1 MWQLGPAGSP
11 DTLHRCLCPAS
22 PAQQPGLLTHC
33 SHLSSVSWVATTSR
47 APARV
52 TRSTTQSWAE
62 RASLWPHLYT
72 GKVLVTMSA
81 PYTPGS
87 SARSS
92 SSSLMQ
98 QAVVSR
104 RTSPRYLQSYMLHR
118 AVHTHTGQSG
128 LAGGGGGCEV
138 ETRTGYR
145 YRICGSQA
153 VLPHHTWS
161 ARAPSILLSLY
172 TRSSTICTGI
182 WFIFLTWFELP

>member
-11 DTLHRCLCPAS
+11 DTLHRCLCVAS
-22 PAQQPGLLTHC
+22 PAPAAWLVLTHC
-33 SHLSSVSWVATTSR
+33 THLSSVSWVATTSR

-52 TRSTTQSWAE
+52 TRSSTQSWAE

-98 QAVVSR
+98 QAVVRS
-104 RTSPRYLQSYMLHR
+104 RTSPRYLQSYMLHT
-118 AVHTHTGQSG
+118 AVHTQTGQSG
-128 LAGGGGGCEV
+128 LAGGRWRV
-138 ETRTGYR
+138 
-145 YRICGSQA
+145 
-153 VLPHHTWS
+153 
-161 ARAPSILLSLY
+161 
-172 TRSSTICTGI
+172 
-182 WFIFLTWFELP
+182 

>member
-1 MWQLGPAGSP
+1 MSRQPDPAG
-11 DTLHRCLCPAS
+11 R
-22 PAQQPGLLTHC
+22 LLTHC

-118 AVHTHTGQSG
+118 AVHTHTRQSG
-128 LAGGGGGCEV
+128 LAGPVAGVRWRQELD
-138 ETRTGYR
+138 TDTGYAAAR
-145 YRICGSQA
+145 QCSLTTHGQPGHRAYCCHSTLDPPQF
-153 VLPHHTWS
+153 VLEYG
-161 ARAPSILLSLY
+161 LY
-172 TRSSTICTGI
+172 
-182 WFIFLTWFELP
+182 F

>member
-118 AVHTHTGQSG
+118 AVHTHTRQSG
-128 LAGGGGGCEV
+128 LAGPVAGVRWRQELD
-138 ETRTGYR
+138 TDPGYAAAR
-145 YRICGSQA
+145 HRQCSLTTHGQPGHRAYCCHSTLDPPQF
-153 VLPHHTWS
+153 VLEYG
-161 ARAPSILLSLY
+161 LY
-172 TRSSTICTGI
+172 
-182 WFIFLTWFELP
+182 F